1 MLNLYVARIEIFNS
15 ADFDEKEYYC
25 LLPAESYPSAA
36 QIILDEW
43 GADNII
49 GMELHCVSD
58 DIDCSSVTISKSM
71 ANAFLH
77 DIVSEVKCEETNY
90 LKNMKGRT

>member
-15 ADFDEKEYYC
+15 ADSNEEEYYC
-25 LLPAESYPSAA
+25 LLPAESYPDAT
-36 QIILDEW
+36 QTVLDEW
-43 GADNII
+43 GTDNVDGI
-49 GMELHCVSD
+49 ELHCVAD
-58 DIDCSSVTISKSM
+58 DADCSSITISKSM

-90 LKNMKGRT
+90 LKNTKGRI